1 MRKKLLAMASTRL
14 GFVLALVCLLWLK
27 SMWAY
32 HIDFHLGLE
41 NPYQLLLSIINPI
54 PIALLVLGLP
64 LYIKR
69 TKPFYSLLFLA
80 YALLNLLLIA
90 NAIYFR
96 EFSDFITISTMMA
109 SSKVSAG
116 LGDAAVNLLRPWDL
130 VYLLDVFTL
139 IWLFRKK
146 YLTFDKRPFAPR
158 ASFAVT
164 AVSSLF
170 FSINLFMA
178 ELDRPELLTRGFS
191 NTYVVRALGLPAF
204 LGYDANQTYQTQ
216 KVRNE
221 AKPEEIETIKTYVQE
236 HYAAPNPD
244 YFGIA
249 KGKNVFVL
257 HLESFQQFLIDYKLV
272 IDEKEYEVAPFINS
286 LYHSKET
293 LSFANFFHQ
302 VKAGKTSDAETLMET
317 SLFGLNQ
324 GSFFVQYGG
333 DNTSQAAPHILDEV
347 AGYTSAVFHG
357 NIGTFW
363 NRNNVYKAF
372 GYDYWFDQ
380 SYMSKPT
387 ADNSFQ
393 YGLNDK
399 VMFKDSIKYLER
411 LQQPFYTKFIT
422 VSHHYPYQNLTGD
435 ELGFPLAETD
445 DETINGYFA
454 TANYLDASIKAFF
467 DYLKEAGLYDN
478 SIFVLYG
485 DHYGIS
491 NSRNPD
497 LAELLGKDPE
507 LWSSYDNAMLQ
518 RVPYMIHI
526 PGMDKGFISDT
537 YGGAVDA
544 LPTLLHLLGID
555 TSQYIQLGQDLLSKD
570 NSQIVAFRNSGNVI
584 TPEYT
589 LASGR
594 LYYTETGLEIT
605 NPDEDTLLTTQ
616 AIREAAKLQLQM
628 SDAVQTGDLLR
639 FYADSGLP
647 VIDSTSISYSDALK
661 KLKAIEKELGDQST
675 SLYSQRNKKSSK
687 NLFKAPSY
695 QELHPIPDEET
706 DKESPENSESKSE
719 PAENQSEDSSKTS
732 DTKTEEAP
740 QP

>member
-1 MRKKLLAMASTRL
+1 MSTRL
-14 GFVLALVCLLWLK
+14 GFTLALLSLLWLK
-27 SMWAY
+27 TMWAY
-32 HIDFHLGLE
+32 QIDFSLGLE
-41 NPYQLLLSIINPI
+41 NPYQLLLTFINPI
-54 PIALLVLGLP
+54 PIALLLLGLP
-64 LYIKR
+64 LYIKK
-69 TKPFYSLLFLA
+69 TKWFYTTELVVYTF
-80 YALLNLLLIA
+80 LNLLLIS

-116 LGDAAVNLLRPWDL
+116 LGDAALNLLRPWDL
-130 VYLLDVFTL
+130 VYLLDAILL
-139 IWLFRKK
+139 IWLFKKK
-146 YLTFDKRPFAPR
+146 YITTDKRPFHPR
-158 ASFAVT
+158 ASFAIT
-164 AVSSLF
+164 ALSSLL

-178 ELDRPELLTRGFS
+178 EIDRPELLTRGFS

-221 AKPEEIETIKTYVQE
+221 AKPEEIETVKAYVAD
-236 HYAAPNPD
+236 HYAEPNPD
-244 YFGIA
+244 FFGIA
-249 KGKNVFVL
+249 KGRNIIVL
-257 HLESFQQFLIDYKLV
+257 HLESFQQFLIDYKLK
-272 IDEKEYEVAPFINS
+272 IDDKEYEVSPFINS

-293 LSFANFFHQ
+293 FSFANFFHQ

-333 DNTSQAAPHILDEV
+333 DNTQQAAPHILDQV
-347 AGYTSAVFHG
+347 GGYTSAVFHG

-363 NRNNVYKAF
+363 NRNNVYKQL
-372 GYDYWFDQ
+372 GYDFWFDQ

-387 ADNSFQ
+387 SDNSFQ

-422 VSHHYPYQNLTGD
+422 VSHHYPYQNLSGD
-435 ELGFPLAETD
+435 ELGFPLAQTD

-478 SIFVLYG
+478 SLIILYG

-497 LAELLGKDPE
+497 LAELLGKDYE
-507 LWSSYDNAMLQ
+507 TWSSYDNAMLQ

-526 PGMDKGFISDT
+526 PGMDKGFISET
-537 YGGAVDA
+537 YGGAIDA
-544 LPTLLHLLGID
+544 LPTLLHILGIS
-555 TSQYIQLGQDLLSKD
+555 TEKYIQLGQDLLSPEND
-570 NSQIVAFRNSGNVI
+570 QIVAFRNSGTYV

-589 LASGR
+589 NYGGR
-594 LYYTETGLEIT
+594 LYYTASGLEIT
-605 NPDEDTLLTTQ
+605 NPDESTLLATQ
-616 AIREAAKLQLQM
+616 EIRDAVKLQLQI
-628 SDAVQTGDLLR
+628 SDEVQTGDLLR

-647 VIDSTSISYSDALK
+647 IVDTTQISYTKSFK
-661 KLKAIEKELGDQST
+661 KLKDIEKDLGKKST
-675 SLYSQRNKKSSK
+675 SLYSQREQKTSRG
-687 NLFKAPSY
+687 LFKAPSY
-695 QELHPIPDEET
+695 AQLHAEDTVTSDSTSEKQDSPDH
-706 DKESPENSESKSE
+706 KSE
-719 PAENQSEDSSKTS
+719 
-732 DTKTEEAP
+732 EE
-740 QP
+740 Q